1 MSLSNIR
8 TSAITIIGLLAV
20 IAGTFA
26 LVFTASAESLTRN
39 TTMNERSLGN
49 DSTSVLIGFSDVT
62 AEAGTSVSLNI
73 ELDNSSPIAGA
84 QLNFTIDPQI
94 DVTGSSY
101 FGRGEGFTGGAS
113 NSAWLMFDMSGLQ
126 IAAYSGVP
134 SDLAVATLNLD
145 LACELPA
152 GNYFLTPTQ
161 SIISD
166 ALGNAVPSA
175 SYGGT
180 LTVTPSTTDCDTESN
195 DDSAGENDETQV
207 TPGRPKPVMP
217 SRKGDSPS
225 RITVA
230 EDKVPT
236 YLVGE
241 GVDAAVGNDSAPVL
255 IGFSDATAE
264 AGTSVSL
271 NIELDNSFSIA
282 GAQLNFVF
290 DSQIH
295 VTGSS
300 YFGRAA
306 GVTETF
312 NDLGFSMGGAS
323 NTAWL
328 MFDITGL
335 QIAAY
340 SGVPSDLAV
349 ATLNIDLA
357 CELPAGNYFLTP
369 TQSIISDALGNAV
382 PSVSYSGTLTV
393 TPSTTDCD
401 TESNAL
407 VLVRPAGAES
417 FDDDLHDD
425 GADEND
431 ETQITPRHPNPVM
444 PSRKGDSPSRIT
456 VAEDEAAVGGLARSA
471 GRTRLDRTR
480 LAERKGDSPS
490 RITVAEDEVPTYH
503 SADGK
508 ERAVEPLRVSN
519 FQQNDDPAQ
528 RIGGLDQH
536 HERLEI
542 AVGRD
547 ASPCETVGDSRP
559 VTLLPRA

>member
-1 MSLSNIR
+1 VSLSNIR

-84 QLNFTIDPQI
+84 QLNFTIDSQRPDMI
-94 DVTGSSY
+94 GPDVTGSSY

-166 ALGNAVPSA
+166 ALGNAVPSV

-195 DDSAGENDETQV
+195 DDSADENDETQI

-230 EDKVPT
+230 EDK
-236 YLVGE
+236 
-241 GVDAAVGNDSAPVL
+241 
-255 IGFSDATAE
+255 
-264 AGTSVSL
+264 
-271 NIELDNSFSIA
+271 
-282 GAQLNFVF
+282 
-290 DSQIH
+290 
-295 VTGSS
+295 
-300 YFGRAA
+300 
-306 GVTETF
+306 
-312 NDLGFSMGGAS
+312 
-323 NTAWL
+323 
-328 MFDITGL
+328 
-335 QIAAY
+335 
-340 SGVPSDLAV
+340 
-349 ATLNIDLA
+349 
-357 CELPAGNYFLTP
+357 
-369 TQSIISDALGNAV
+369 
-382 PSVSYSGTLTV
+382 
-393 TPSTTDCD
+393 
-401 TESNAL
+401 
-407 VLVRPAGAES
+407 
-417 FDDDLHDD
+417 
-425 GADEND
+425 
-431 ETQITPRHPNPVM
+431 
-444 PSRKGDSPSRIT
+444 
-456 VAEDEAAVGGLARSA
+456 
-471 GRTRLDRTR
+471 
-480 LAERKGDSPS
+480 
-490 RITVAEDEVPTYH
+490 VPTYH